1 MNNCFTSLTV
11 TKIQLLKIEL
21 NDAKKKIAQIEKDL
35 QNLKDR
41 QSTLEKDLKY
51 QQNCNE
57 SFKNIRNFNL
67 KLI

>member
-1 MNNCFTSLTV
+1 MNNRFTSLTV
-11 TKIQLLKIEL
+11 TKIQRLKIDL
-21 NDAKKKIAQIEKDL
+21 IDSKKKIAQIEREL
-35 QNLKDR
+35 QSLKDR

-57 SFKNIRNFNL
+57 TFKNIRNFNL

>member
-11 TKIQLLKIEL
+11 TKIQLLKMDLI
-21 NDAKKKIAQIEKDL
+21 DSKKKIAQIERDL
-35 QNLKDR
+35 QDLKDR

-51 QQNCNE
+51 QQNCNKC
-57 SFKNIRNFNL
+57 FKNIRNFNL

>member
-35 QNLKDR
+35 KTLKDR
-41 QSTLEKDLKY
+41 QSTVENNLKY

-57 SFKNIRNFNL
+57 SLKNIRNFNI

>member
-21 NDAKKKIAQIEKDL
+21 IDAKKKIAQIEKDL
-35 QNLKDR
+35 KTLMDR
-41 QSTLEKDLKY
+41 QSTVEKDLKY

-57 SFKNIRNFNL
+57 SFKNIRNLNL

>member
-1 MNNCFTSLTV
+1 MNNSFTSLIV

-21 NDAKKKIAQIEKDL
+21 IDAKKKIAQIEKDL
-35 QNLKDR
+35 KNLKDR

>member
-1 MNNCFTSLTV
+1 MNNSFTSLTV

-21 NDAKKKIAQIEKDL
+21 IDAKKKIAQIEKDL
-35 QNLKDR
+35 KILKDR
-41 QSTLEKDLKY
+41 QSTVENNLKY

-57 SFKNIRNFNL
+57 SLKNIRNFNL

>member
-35 QNLKDR
+35 KTLKD
-41 QSTLEKDLKY
+41 
-51 QQNCNE
+51 N
-57 SFKNIRNFNL
+57 
-67 KLI
+67 

>member
-11 TKIQLLKIEL
+11 TKIQLLKMEL
-21 NDAKKKIAQIEKDL
+21 IDSKKKIAKIERDL
-35 QNLKDR
+35 QDLKDR
-41 QSTLEKDLKY
+41 QSTVEKDLKY

>member
-11 TKIQLLKIEL
+11 TKIQLLKMDLI
-21 NDAKKKIAQIEKDL
+21 DSKKKIAPIERYL
-35 QNLKDR
+35 QDLKDR

-57 SFKNIRNFNL
+57 CFKNLRNFNL